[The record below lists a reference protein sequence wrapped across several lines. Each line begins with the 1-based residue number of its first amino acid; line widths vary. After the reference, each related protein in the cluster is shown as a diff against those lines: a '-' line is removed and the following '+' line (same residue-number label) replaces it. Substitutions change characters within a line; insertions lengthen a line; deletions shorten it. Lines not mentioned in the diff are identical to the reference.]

1 MKPSPLYYFIRR
13 NDTRLAIGFFIFSAL
28 VASLTL
34 VFILFAR
41 KPAPSL
47 PALQS
52 LPFLPFLHT
61 GTPAPTVTV
70 TITPALPFIPS
81 TPTVTPTSTLTSTP
95 LPLEG
100 EAFSIGESIEGK
112 SLDVYRFGSGPIV
125 RVIIGAIHGGY
136 ESNTATLA
144 WMLRDD
150 LRKGTMT
157 VPEDITL
164 YLLPLFN
171 PDGFYDFTNQPEGR
185 SNARGVDLNRNW
197 DVYWKLDWNRTGCFN
212 YFPVTAGEYA
222 FSEPETQ
229 ALRDF
234 LLANRVDALISY
246 HSAMSAI
253 FAGGR
258 PEPDLASDSLAR
270 TLSAVSFYL
279 YPPVNDPG
287 CEYTGQ
293 LIDWASAHGIAA
305 VDVELT
311 DHQSTDIEINRKVLQ
326 AFLAWKR

>member
-1 MKPSPLYYFIRR
+1 MKTSPALSFIAR
-13 NDTRLAIGFFIFSAL
+13 NAGWLAAGFG
-28 VASLTL
+28 VAA
-34 VFILFAR
+34 ILFALFLVSVNLVSGQ
-41 KPAPSL
+41 PALAIPFAETPTFL
-47 PALQS
+47 PAA
-52 LPFLPFLHT
+52 T
-61 GTPAPTVTV
+61 EEIAATPTLISAP
-70 TITPALPFIPS
+70 AA
-81 TPTVTPTSTLTSTP
+81 PTVTPTPAATSTP
-95 LPLEG
+95 LPPEG
-100 EAFSIGESIEGK
+100 EAFSIGQSIEGK

-150 LRKGTMT
+150 LRNGLFV

-171 PDGFYDFTNQPEGR
+171 PDGFYDFLNKPSGR
-185 SNARGVDLNRNW
+185 ANARGVDLNRNW
-197 DVYWKLDWNRTGCFN
+197 DAYWAADWDRKGCFN
-212 YFPVTAGEYA
+212 YTYITAGEFP
-222 FSEPETQ
+222 FSEPETI

-234 LLANRVDALISY
+234 LLANRADALISY

-258 PEPDLASDSLAR
+258 PLPDPASDSLAR
-270 TLSAVSFYL
+270 ALSAATFYL

-287 CEYTGQ
+287 CQYTGQ
-293 LIDWASAHGIAA
+293 LIDWASANGIAA

-311 DHQSTDIEINRKVLQ
+311 DHQSSDILINRKALE
-326 AFLAWKR
+326 AFLAWRR